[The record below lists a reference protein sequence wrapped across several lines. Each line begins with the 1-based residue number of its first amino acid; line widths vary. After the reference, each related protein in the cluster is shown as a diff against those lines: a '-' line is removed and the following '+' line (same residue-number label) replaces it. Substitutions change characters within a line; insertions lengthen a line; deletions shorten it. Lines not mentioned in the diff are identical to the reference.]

1 MELTTRRKV
10 KTGMGDRMFYLISG
24 LILTVI
30 FLLILYPC
38 IFVVSASFSSGT
50 AVQSGKV
57 VLWPVD
63 ISFVGYDTVFHNVN
77 IWKGFMNSLFY
88 TFFGTIINVALT
100 MLAAYP
106 LSRKDL
112 VGRDKLMLFFTFT
125 MFFNGGIITN
135 YILVSKLG
143 IIDTRW
149 SMLLPGAMSI
159 YNMIIARTFLQ
170 NSIPNELLE
179 AAQLD
184 GCTDIQYLFKVVLPL
199 SKAVLAVLVLFY
211 GVAHWNTYFH
221 AMIYLRN
228 RDLFPLTLFLKE
240 ILISGQ
246 IDPST
251 VSDPELAEKVSQ
263 LAGVI
268 KYSLIVVSMVP
279 VMIIYPF
286 VQKYFVKGVTIG
298 ASQGLNPMADL
309 QYLNFTISE
318 RKYQHGRNIQLETS
332 TRTISSG
339 YAETFKDPLFRRESG
354 SSFRW
359 IRSRIWHEDRRN
371 GRCHEASVG
380 PDPILG

>member
-1 MELTTRRKV
+1 
-10 KTGMGDRMFYLISG
+10 MGDRMFYLISG

-125 MFFNGGIITN
+125 MFFNGGIITH

-199 SKAVLAVLVLFY
+199 SKAVLAELVLFY
-211 GVAHWNTYFH
+211 GVAHWNTYFN

-298 ASQGLNPMADL
+298 AVKG
-309 QYLNFTISE
+309 
-318 RKYQHGRNIQLETS
+318 
-332 TRTISSG
+332 
-339 YAETFKDPLFRRESG
+339 
-354 SSFRW
+354 
-359 IRSRIWHEDRRN
+359 
-371 GRCHEASVG
+371 
-380 PDPILG
+380 

>member
-1 MELTTRRKV
+1 
-10 KTGMGDRMFYLISG
+10 MGDRMFYLISG

-125 MFFNGGIITN
+125 MFFNGGIITH

-211 GVAHWNTYFH
+211 GVAHWNTYFN

-279 VMIIYPF
+279 FMIIYPF

-298 ASQGLNPMADL
+298 AVKG
-309 QYLNFTISE
+309 
-318 RKYQHGRNIQLETS
+318 
-332 TRTISSG
+332 
-339 YAETFKDPLFRRESG
+339 
-354 SSFRW
+354 
-359 IRSRIWHEDRRN
+359 
-371 GRCHEASVG
+371 
-380 PDPILG
+380 

>member
-1 MELTTRRKV
+1 
-10 KTGMGDRMFYLISG
+10 MGDRMFYLISG

-88 TFFGTIINVALT
+88 TLFGTMINVALT

-125 MFFNGGIITN
+125 MFFNGGIITH

-199 SKAVLAVLVLFY
+199 SKAVLAVLVLFH
-211 GVAHWNTYFH
+211 GVAHWNTYFN

-298 ASQGLNPMADL
+298 AVKG
-309 QYLNFTISE
+309 
-318 RKYQHGRNIQLETS
+318 
-332 TRTISSG
+332 
-339 YAETFKDPLFRRESG
+339 
-354 SSFRW
+354 
-359 IRSRIWHEDRRN
+359 
-371 GRCHEASVG
+371 
-380 PDPILG
+380 

>member
-1 MELTTRRKV
+1 
-10 KTGMGDRMFYLISG
+10 MGDRMFYLISG

-88 TFFGTIINVALT
+88 TLFGTMINVALT

-112 VGRDKLMLFFTFT
+112 VGRNKLMLFFTFT
-125 MFFNGGIITN
+125 MFFNGGIITH

-211 GVAHWNTYFH
+211 GVAHWNTYFN

-298 ASQGLNPMADL
+298 AVKG
-309 QYLNFTISE
+309 
-318 RKYQHGRNIQLETS
+318 
-332 TRTISSG
+332 
-339 YAETFKDPLFRRESG
+339 
-354 SSFRW
+354 
-359 IRSRIWHEDRRN
+359 
-371 GRCHEASVG
+371 
-380 PDPILG
+380 

>member
-1 MELTTRRKV
+1 
-10 KTGMGDRMFYLISG
+10 MGDRMFYLISG

-63 ISFVGYDTVFHNVN
+63 ISFVGYDTVLHNVN

-125 MFFNGGIITN
+125 MFFNGGIITH

-211 GVAHWNTYFH
+211 GVAHWNTYFN

-240 ILISGQ
+240 VLISGQ

-298 ASQGLNPMADL
+298 AVKG
-309 QYLNFTISE
+309 
-318 RKYQHGRNIQLETS
+318 
-332 TRTISSG
+332 
-339 YAETFKDPLFRRESG
+339 
-354 SSFRW
+354 
-359 IRSRIWHEDRRN
+359 
-371 GRCHEASVG
+371 
-380 PDPILG
+380 

>member
-1 MELTTRRKV
+1 MKQMELTTTKRKV
-10 KTGMGDRMFYLISG
+10 KISTGDQMFYLISG
-24 LILTVI
+24 LILTAI

-57 VLWPVD
+57 ILWPVD

-77 IWKGFMNSLFY
+77 IWKGFINSLFY
-88 TFFGTIINVALT
+88 TFAGTIINVTLT

-125 MFFNGGIITN
+125 MFFNGGIITDC
-135 YILVSKLG
+135 ILVSKLG
-143 IIDTRW
+143 LIDPRW

-179 AAQLD
+179 AAELD
-184 GCTDIQYLFKVVLPL
+184 GCTDIQYLFQVVLPL

-211 GVAHWNTYFH
+211 GVAHWNTYFN

-228 RDLFPLTLFLKE
+228 RELFPLTLFLKE

-279 VMIIYPF
+279 VMIVYPF

-298 ASQGLNPMADL
+298 AVKG
-309 QYLNFTISE
+309 
-318 RKYQHGRNIQLETS
+318 
-332 TRTISSG
+332 
-339 YAETFKDPLFRRESG
+339 
-354 SSFRW
+354 
-359 IRSRIWHEDRRN
+359 
-371 GRCHEASVG
+371 
-380 PDPILG
+380 

>member
-1 MELTTRRKV
+1 
-10 KTGMGDRMFYLISG
+10 MGDRMFYLISG

-125 MFFNGGIITN
+125 MFFNGGIITH

-211 GVAHWNTYFH
+211 GVAHWNTYFN

-240 ILISGQ
+240 ILIFGQ

-298 ASQGLNPMADL
+298 AVKG
-309 QYLNFTISE
+309 
-318 RKYQHGRNIQLETS
+318 
-332 TRTISSG
+332 
-339 YAETFKDPLFRRESG
+339 
-354 SSFRW
+354 
-359 IRSRIWHEDRRN
+359 
-371 GRCHEASVG
+371 
-380 PDPILG
+380 

>member
-1 MELTTRRKV
+1 
-10 KTGMGDRMFYLISG
+10 MGDRMFYLISG

-88 TFFGTIINVALT
+88 TLFGTMINVALT

-125 MFFNGGIITN
+125 MFFNGGIITH

-211 GVAHWNTYFH
+211 GVAHWNTYFN

-263 LAGVI
+263 LAVVI

-298 ASQGLNPMADL
+298 AVKG
-309 QYLNFTISE
+309 
-318 RKYQHGRNIQLETS
+318 
-332 TRTISSG
+332 
-339 YAETFKDPLFRRESG
+339 
-354 SSFRW
+354 
-359 IRSRIWHEDRRN
+359 
-371 GRCHEASVG
+371 
-380 PDPILG
+380 

>member
-1 MELTTRRKV
+1 
-10 KTGMGDRMFYLISG
+10 MGDRMFYLISG

-125 MFFNGGIITN
+125 MFFNGGIITH

-211 GVAHWNTYFH
+211 GVAHWNTYFN

-268 KYSLIVVSMVP
+268 KYSLIVVSMIP

-298 ASQGLNPMADL
+298 AVKG
-309 QYLNFTISE
+309 
-318 RKYQHGRNIQLETS
+318 
-332 TRTISSG
+332 
-339 YAETFKDPLFRRESG
+339 
-354 SSFRW
+354 
-359 IRSRIWHEDRRN
+359 
-371 GRCHEASVG
+371 
-380 PDPILG
+380 

>member
-1 MELTTRRKV
+1 MKQMELTTTKRKV
-10 KTGMGDRMFYLISG
+10 KISTVDQMFYLISG
-24 LILTVI
+24 LILTAI

-57 VLWPVD
+57 ILWPVD
-63 ISFVGYDTVFHNVN
+63 ISFVGYDTVFHNIN
-77 IWKGFMNSLFY
+77 IWKGFINSLFY
-88 TFFGTIINVALT
+88 TFAGTIINVTLT

-143 IIDTRW
+143 LIDTRW

-179 AAQLD
+179 AAELD
-184 GCTDIQYLFKVVLPL
+184 GCTDIQYLFQVVLPL

-211 GVAHWNTYFH
+211 GVAHWNTYFN

-228 RDLFPLTLFLKE
+228 RELFPLTLFLKE

-279 VMIIYPF
+279 VMIVYPF

-298 ASQGLNPMADL
+298 AVKG
-309 QYLNFTISE
+309 
-318 RKYQHGRNIQLETS
+318 
-332 TRTISSG
+332 
-339 YAETFKDPLFRRESG
+339 
-354 SSFRW
+354 
-359 IRSRIWHEDRRN
+359 
-371 GRCHEASVG
+371 
-380 PDPILG
+380 

>member
-1 MELTTRRKV
+1 MKQMELTTTKRKV
-10 KTGMGDRMFYLISG
+10 KISTGDQMFYLISG
-24 LILTVI
+24 LILTAI

-57 VLWPVD
+57 ILWPVD

-77 IWKGFMNSLFY
+77 IWKGFINSLFY
-88 TFFGTIINVALT
+88 TFAGTIINVTLT

-143 IIDTRW
+143 LIDTRW

-179 AAQLD
+179 AAELD
-184 GCTDIQYLFKVVLPL
+184 GCTDIQYLFQVVLPL
-199 SKAVLAVLVLFY
+199 SKAVLAVLVSFY
-211 GVAHWNTYFH
+211 GVAHWNTYFN

-228 RDLFPLTLFLKE
+228 RELFPLTLFLKE

-279 VMIIYPF
+279 VMIVYPF

-298 ASQGLNPMADL
+298 AVKG
-309 QYLNFTISE
+309 
-318 RKYQHGRNIQLETS
+318 
-332 TRTISSG
+332 
-339 YAETFKDPLFRRESG
+339 
-354 SSFRW
+354 
-359 IRSRIWHEDRRN
+359 
-371 GRCHEASVG
+371 
-380 PDPILG
+380 

>member
-1 MELTTRRKV
+1 MKQMELTTTKRKV
-10 KTGMGDRMFYLISG
+10 KISTGDQMFYLISG
-24 LILTVI
+24 LILTAI

-57 VLWPVD
+57 ILWPVD

-77 IWKGFMNSLFY
+77 IWKGFINSLFY
-88 TFFGTIINVALT
+88 TFAGTIINVTLT

-143 IIDTRW
+143 LIDTRW

-179 AAQLD
+179 AAELD
-184 GCTDIQYLFKVVLPL
+184 GCTDIQYLFQVVLPL

-211 GVAHWNTYFH
+211 GVAHWNTYFN
-221 AMIYLRN
+221 AMIYLE
-228 RDLFPLTLFLKE
+228 TGSYFL
-240 ILISGQ
+240 
-246 IDPST
+246 
-251 VSDPELAEKVSQ
+251 
-263 LAGVI
+263 
-268 KYSLIVVSMVP
+268 
-279 VMIIYPF
+279 
-286 VQKYFVKGVTIG
+286 
-298 ASQGLNPMADL
+298 
-309 QYLNFTISE
+309 
-318 RKYQHGRNIQLETS
+318 
-332 TRTISSG
+332 
-339 YAETFKDPLFRRESG
+339 
-354 SSFRW
+354 
-359 IRSRIWHEDRRN
+359 
-371 GRCHEASVG
+371 
-380 PDPILG
+380 

>member
-1 MELTTRRKV
+1 MKQMELTTTKRKV
-10 KTGMGDRMFYLISG
+10 NISTGDQMFYLISG
-24 LILTVI
+24 LILTAI

-57 VLWPVD
+57 ILWPVD

-77 IWKGFMNSLFY
+77 IWKGFINSLFY
-88 TFFGTIINVALT
+88 TFAGTIINVTLT

-143 IIDTRW
+143 LIDTRW

-179 AAQLD
+179 AAELD
-184 GCTDIQYLFKVVLPL
+184 GCTDIQYLFQVVLPL

-211 GVAHWNTYFH
+211 GVAHWNTYFN

-228 RDLFPLTLFLKE
+228 RELFPLTLFLKE

-279 VMIIYPF
+279 VMIVYPF

-298 ASQGLNPMADL
+298 AVKG
-309 QYLNFTISE
+309 
-318 RKYQHGRNIQLETS
+318 
-332 TRTISSG
+332 
-339 YAETFKDPLFRRESG
+339 
-354 SSFRW
+354 
-359 IRSRIWHEDRRN
+359 
-371 GRCHEASVG
+371 
-380 PDPILG
+380 